1 MFKVAIL
8 TVSDRSSAGTRDD
21 ASGAVVRDMV
31 AAGLEAEVVD
41 YRVVP
46 DERSLIEAALREWTD
61 RRAADLILTT
71 GGTGL
76 APRDITPEA
85 TRAVLEREVPGIP
98 EAMRAA
104 SLAKTPFAMLS
115 RMVAGTR
122 GQTLIVNLPGSP
134 KAVRENLAVI
144 LPALPHALEKLLGD
158 PSDCAPLPPAT
169 EHPSNEEP
177 SPAHA
182 R

>member
-1 MFKVAIL
+1 MYRVAVL
-8 TVSDRSSAGTRDD
+8 TVSDRSSAGVRPDV
-21 ASGAVVRDMV
+21 SGLVVRDLV
-31 AAGLEAEVVD
+31 LAGLPCEVVQ

-46 DERSLIEAALREWTD
+46 DERPAIEAALRTWAD
-61 RRAADLILTT
+61 DGVADLVLTT

-122 GQTLIVNLPGSP
+122 GRTLIVNLPGSP

-144 LPALPHALEKLLGD
+144 LPALGHGLDKLLGD
-158 PSDCAPLPPAT
+158 PEDCAP
-169 EHPSNEEP
+169 
-177 SPAHA
+177 
-182 R
+182 

>member
-1 MFKVAIL
+1 MFRVAIL
-8 TVSDRSSAGTRDD
+8 TVSDRGAAGQRQDE
-21 ASGAVVRDMV
+21 SGAAIQKLITTRLD
-31 AAGLEAEVVD
+31 AEVVA
-41 YRVVP
+41 YLVVP
-46 DERSLIEAALREWTD
+46 DERAAIEAALRRWADEGT
-61 RRAADLILTT
+61 ADLVLTT

-104 SLAKTPFAMLS
+104 SLSKTPFAMLS
-115 RMVAGTR
+115 RMAAGTR

-134 KAVRENLAVI
+134 KAVRENLEVI

-158 PSDCAPLPPAT
+158 PQDCVPAPAV
-169 EHPSNEEP
+169 
-177 SPAHA
+177 
-182 R
+182 RDR